1 MSSPTLTSVTIVSN
15 NTIKT
20 NYAGT
25 DDEATLSITASEN
38 INQPTV
44 VFTSNSQS
52 INNTSVTYSGSNT
65 SWTAKYTV
73 HSSDSNG
80 AVGFTINFQS
90 TGGTSGTEVS
100 ATTDSSSVIKVNSEI
115 VTNVTNNSNPLQLGN
130 NIEGAANFD
139 YLGKNQNSI
148 SLSNDGNIIALGSE
162 YHSATVYTT
171 GHVRIYQRDA
181 TNNSVE
187 PHGWTQLGLDIDG
200 GNNQRIGY
208 SLSLIHI

>member
-1 MSSPTLTSVTIVSN
+1 MSNPTLTTVTIVSN

-25 DDEATLSITASEN
+25 GDEVTLSITASEN
-38 INQPTV
+38 INQPSV

-52 INNTSVTYSGSNT
+52 VINSVIYSGSNT
-65 SWTAKYTV
+65 IWTAKYIVDYT
-73 HSSDSNG
+73 DSNG
-80 AVGFTINFQS
+80 DIGFTINFQS

-148 SLSNDGNIIALGSE
+148 
-162 YHSATVYTT
+162 
-171 GHVRIYQRDA
+171 R
-181 TNNSVE
+181 
-187 PHGWTQLGLDIDG
+187 
-200 GNNQRIGY
+200 
-208 SLSLIHI
+208 